1 MDSNIP
7 NSASAEPLPTVG
19 QDGETKRLPEQGTPG
34 RENLRQA
41 SRLTRVDLD
50 LSRAISS
57 WAAPLSCLKQRLRR
71 LSA

>member
-57 WAAPLSCLKQRLRR
+57 
-71 LSA
+71 